1 MNHLET
7 LRAMGIP
14 EDKARRAAGLPSV
27 ADATVP
33 GGLDARILA
42 ACADLGCT
50 ARSFSLKK
58 ETTIAGLPDFRVY
71 VRMPRGVAPAR
82 LPAWFEAKSKGDKLT
97 ERQAQFLADE
107 YHAGEIVACG
117 EVVELRA
124 IVNTIKRGDLVR
136 ARTIGW
142 ETVQAVLAR
151 GYRKAR

>member
-1 MNHLET
+1 MNVRDAL
-7 LRAMGIP
+7 LARGIP

-27 ADATVP
+27 ADATVT

-50 ARSFSLKK
+50 ARSFSLRKK
-58 ETTIAGLPDFRVY
+58 TTITALPDFRVY
-71 VRMPRGVAPAR
+71 APSPYWVYRRVAV
-82 LPAWFEAKSKGDKLT
+82 WMEAKSRGDKLT
-97 ERQAQFLADE
+97 ERQADFLTAE
-107 YHAGEIVACG
+107 YEAGEIVVCG